1 MPGSSKWLRTLLT
14 LITARVRCT
23 TMGWVV
29 SLRDKVK
36 VILVSG
42 LPRISFTASV
52 DDMPR
57 VEVSLILVM

>member
-1 MPGSSKWLRTLLT
+1 
-14 LITARVRCT
+14 
-23 TMGWVV
+23 MGWVV

-42 LPRISFTASV
+42 LPRINFTASV